1 MWRVSEFAKLGRID
15 HGIMTSLAV
24 FTGYVLNVGFVL
36 GRMSLYRL
44 LMGLI
49 SAFFLEV
56 GIFVFNDVFNINE
69 DRINAPDRPLVIG
82 TVKVREAVIFGIST
96 LCLGLFFSYVIGGDV
111 FCLALCAVIVSM
123 LYNVGIK
130 KYGFLG
136 NLIVAFSTALPFIY
150 GGVLASEELMYL
162 PTRIWYV
169 FFIAFL
175 ATLGRE
181 VLKGIVDMEGDRR
194 VGVKTI
200 AVVFGT
206 RAAVMLASLFI
217 LIAVLI
223 SIMIIP
229 YVHNVLLYVL
239 MLFFVDML
247 LIYSVY
253 ILIKKQDISSARVAR
268 KTTLIAMGLGIIAFL
283 LSSI

>member
-1 MWRVSEFAKLGRID
+1 
-15 HGIMTSLAV
+15 
-24 FTGYVLNVGFVL
+24 
-36 GRMSLYRL
+36 
-44 LMGLI
+44 
-49 SAFFLEV
+49 
-56 GIFVFNDVFNINE
+56 
-69 DRINAPDRPLVIG
+69 
-82 TVKVREAVIFGIST
+82 
-96 LCLGLFFSYVIGGDV
+96 
-111 FCLALCAVIVSM
+111 
-123 LYNVGIK
+123 
-130 KYGFLG
+130 
-136 NLIVAFSTALPFIY
+136 
-150 GGVLASEELMYL
+150 
-162 PTRIWYV
+162 
-169 FFIAFL
+169 
-175 ATLGRE
+175 
-181 VLKGIVDMEGDRR
+181 MEGDRR